1 MISDF
6 TKKIKNYFK
15 LGNNNEKKS
24 KNRTIQSLDKI
35 EELKKDFFEEN
46 NNQNSNKN
54 NKSINFL
61 NQNLN
66 TFSQNNCEENI
77 KAIIEE
83 NSNLFLEINQLKKDI
98 DVYNSRLDELNKE
111 YNKLRQDLRD
121 NLVKNVSID
130 NITIEKDLED
140 DFYTLE
146 EEKYKLKLNHLL
158 NKNNLLKE
166 QNEKALKHNEQMK
179 KLYKIYTGKI
189 WKNSN

>member
-1 MISDF
+1 M
-6 TKKIKNYFK
+6 
-15 LGNNNEKKS
+15 
-24 KNRTIQSLDKI
+24 
-35 EELKKDFFEEN
+35 
-46 NNQNSNKN
+46 
-54 NKSINFL
+54 
-61 NQNLN
+61 N

-130 NITIEKDLED
+130 NITIEKDLEH
-140 DFYTLE
+140 DFNQLE

-189 WKNSN
+189 WENSN